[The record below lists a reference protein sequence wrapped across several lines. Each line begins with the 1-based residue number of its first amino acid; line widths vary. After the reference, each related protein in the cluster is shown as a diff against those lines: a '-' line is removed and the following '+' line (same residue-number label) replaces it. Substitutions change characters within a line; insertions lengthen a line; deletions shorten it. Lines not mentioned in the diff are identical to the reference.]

1 MKKFTISL
9 LGFIVFASL
18 SYAILLFLHGFFS
31 PAALRGNLF
40 MYNRSHDYSKTRFAE
55 AAKTSNVDLLILG
68 SSHAYR
74 GYHTGLLRE
83 KGIATLNLGTSAQSL
98 IQTEYLLKRYF
109 DQAKPKKV
117 IIDIYPKI
125 LDSKGTESTIQLLS
139 ILPVDKG
146 LTSMAFSFKD
156 ARVFNTLIFYTIKRA
171 FGLASYKSLDVP
183 SKYNTY
189 VKGGYVSNNK
199 KGVIKVGT
207 EVELK
212 FSERQKEAL
221 EGIIEYLK
229 MKKVDYYLFQAPTTK
244 ALLSTFKGSKEID
257 KELAT
262 FGKYYN
268 FNSNMI
274 LPDTLFMDDNHLN
287 TNGALIYTEYVYNK
301 LYGNVAPVAPI
312 K

>member
-1 MKKFTISL
+1 MKKFIISS
-9 LGFIVFASL
+9 LGFLLFTSL
-18 SYAILLFLHGFFS
+18 GYAILLCLHGFFS

-83 KGIATLNLGTSAQSL
+83 KGVVALNLGTSSQSL
-98 IQTEYLLKRYF
+98 IQTEYLLKKYF
-109 DQAKPKKV
+109 DQVRPKKV

-139 ILPVDKG
+139 ILPIDKS

-156 ARVFNTLIFYTIKRA
+156 ARVFNTLIFYTLKRSL
-171 FGLASYKSLDVP
+171 GLESYRSLDLP
-183 SKYNTY
+183 STKNTY
-189 VKGGYVSNNK
+189 IKGGFVSNDK
-199 KGVIKVGT
+199 RGVIKAGP
-207 EVELK
+207 EVDLN

-221 EGIIEYLK
+221 EGIVAYLK
-229 MKKVDYYLFQAPTTK
+229 EKKVDYYLFQAPTTM
-244 ALLSTFKGSKEID
+244 AHQNSFKGIKGID
-257 KELAT
+257 KQLAT
-262 FGKYYN
+262 YGKYYN
-268 FNSNMI
+268 FNAVKI

-301 LYGNVAPVAPI
+301 LYGSVAPVATI